1 MRPDF
6 KQSIIAIAR
15 SIGLIKI
22 IDLGLFNYSRLKNYS
37 RNNSFKKENPGIVLP
52 PDYMMYE
59 SFQVN
64 YNSYYFDSIKSAKGI
79 IELARPYVDFKKA
92 SVLDWGC
99 GPGRIVRHLPS
110 IIPKSK
116 IYGCDYNAISI
127 NWCKSAIED
136 VHFVKNDLAPPLAF
150 SDSQFNYI
158 YGISIFTHLSEEMH
172 HKWIAELYRVLAKGG
187 ALMLTTHGDSFYK
200 KLTKKEMSTFSNG
213 ELTIRGNTVEGHRSY
228 VAFHPEQY
236 FRKLVSRF
244 KVLAFS
250 PGDVNA
256 LKPQQDVWVL
266 RKP

>member
-1 MRPDF
+1 LGTDF
-6 KQSIIAIAR
+6 KQNLIAIAR
-15 SIGLIKI
+15 SIGLIKLVDI
-22 IDLGLFNYSRLKNYS
+22 GLFNYSKLKNYS
-37 RNNSFKKENPGIVLP
+37 RNKAFKKDNASIVLP

-64 YNSYYFDSIKSAKGI
+64 YNSYYFDSIKSAQGI

-99 GPGRIVRHLPS
+99 GPGRIVRHLPA
-110 IIPKSK
+110 IVPDSK
-116 IYGCDYNAISI
+116 IYGSDYNGTSI
-127 NWCKSAIED
+127 NWCKSNIEG
-136 VHFVKNDLAPPLAF
+136 VHFVKNELAPPLAF

-172 HKWIAELYRVLAKGG
+172 NKWIDELHRVLAKGG
-187 ALMLTTHGDSFYK
+187 VLMLTTHGDSFLK
-200 KLTKKEMSTFSNG
+200 KLTKKEMASYANG

-228 VAFHPEQY
+228 VAFHPEPY
-236 FRKLVSRF
+236 FRKLVSKF
-244 KVLAFS
+244 KILAFS
-250 PGDVNA
+250 PGDINA